1 MLNEIKKV
9 LLKPYNEQLDEYRV
23 YKVKFDALQEDIIYD
38 ACEKDYEAKKKS
50 LKEEYKNS
58 KNKENYE
65 ENLQKIM
72 IEYKQKLDDFKTKLE
87 EYNIMKSRL
96 ASWNIYELK
105 REMEKINEATNLE
118 ALNLT
123 IEQAREICNENG
135 IEFRIDLEQM

>member
-23 YKVKFDALQEDIIYD
+23 YKVKFDALQEDIMYD

-72 IEYKQKLDDFKTKLE
+72 IEYKKKLDDFKTKLE
-87 EYNIMKSRL
+87 EYNIMKARL